1 VSTSAIGQEFGDQ
14 RFRRGKAIRY
24 GLVIGLLG
32 YLLGSMV
39 SEVVTGVV
47 VVYMVAVV
55 VLIGFLAIGLV
66 RSFRVGIRLT
76 DEGVEARTTYS
87 TKTWPWGVIERARAH
102 DRSVRVSPYVA
113 GVAHMVN
120 SDDRVKTYPML
131 DLTNGRDARMY
142 GLQMTVR
149 EPESSAWI
157 DDAVTAINQIVAAR
171 RGETDPSAPRPT

>member
-1 VSTSAIGQEFGDQ
+1 
-14 RFRRGKAIRY
+14 
-24 GLVIGLLG
+24 
-32 YLLGSMV
+32 
-39 SEVVTGVV
+39 
-47 VVYMVAVV
+47 
-55 VLIGFLAIGLV
+55 
-66 RSFRVGIRLT
+66 VGIRLT